1 MYSNQ
6 ESFHN
11 YLLHQKKYSEH
22 TVKAYL
28 SDLEKFS
35 VFLKLNNL
43 CDLDQVCYVDV
54 RSWVVSLSE
63 NSISNTSI
71 NRKMASLKAY
81 YKFLMRIEQISQNP
95 LLKHKSLKEPKK
107 IQIPFSENE
116 MFEVLDVNEFTDDFD
131 GVLKKTIIL
140 LLYSTGIRR
149 AELISLKPES
159 VDFSN
164 QSLKVLG
171 KRNKERIVPLTD
183 EVLTHL
189 KFYLKCK
196 EELASKA
203 KIETLFISKRG
214 VKLSA
219 TFVYNLINSYFSM
232 VSAKSKKSPHVLRHT
247 FATHLLN
254 NGADLNSVK
263 ELLGHSSLAS
273 TQVYTHSSLAELK
286 KVYGEFHPRNK
297 S

>member
-171 KRNKERIVPLTD
+171 KRNKERIVPLTN

>member
-219 TFVYNLINSYFSM
+219 TFVYNLINSYFSV

>member
-1 MYSNQ
+1 M
-6 ESFHN
+6 
-11 YLLHQKKYSEH
+11 
-22 TVKAYL
+22 AYL

-54 RSWVVSLSE
+54 RSWVVYLSE

-71 NRKMASLKAY
+71 NRKVASLKAY
-81 YKFLMRIEQISQNP
+81 YKFLMRIEQISRNP

-164 QSLKVLG
+164 ETLKVLG

-183 EVLTHL
+183 EVLTQL

-203 KIETLFISKRG
+203 NIETLFISKRG

-219 TFVYNLINSYFSM
+219 TFVYNLINSYFSI

>member
-6 ESFHN
+6 EAFHN
-11 YLLHQKKYSEH
+11 YLLYQKKYSEH
-22 TVKAYL
+22 TVMAYL

-54 RSWVVSLSE
+54 RSWVVYLSE

-71 NRKMASLKAY
+71 NRKVASLKAY
-81 YKFLMRIEQISQNP
+81 YKFLMRIEQISRNP

-164 QSLKVLG
+164 ETLKVLG

-183 EVLTHL
+183 EVLTQL

-203 KIETLFISKRG
+203 NIETLFISKRG

-219 TFVYNLINSYFSM
+219 TFVYNLINSYFSI

>member
-6 ESFHN
+6 EAFRN
-11 YLLHQKKYSEH
+11 YLLYQKKYSEH

-35 VFLKLNNL
+35 DFLKSNSI
-43 CDLDQVCYVDV
+43 CDVDHVSYVDV
-54 RSWVVSLSE
+54 RNWVVSLSE
-63 NSISNTSI
+63 SNLSNTSI

-81 YKFLMRIEQISQNP
+81 FKFLMRIEQISLNP

-116 MFEVLDVNEFTDDFD
+116 MLAVLDGIEFTEDFD

-171 KRNKERIVPLTD
+171 KRNKERIIPLTD
-183 EVLTHL
+183 EILSQL
-189 KFYLKCK
+189 KFYLECK
-196 EELASKA
+196 KTLKSNVN
-203 KIETLFISKRG
+203 IETLFISKRG
-214 VKLSA
+214 VKLST
-219 TFVYNLINSYFSM
+219 TFVYNLINSYFGM

-286 KVYGEFHPRNK
+286 KVYSEFHPRNK